1 MLFRPPPVTQ
11 WSSRCGASKP
21 YKYSIYPTF
30 RLRWPARMKRL
41 TIWPS
46 GRVNSVSQR
55 ARPTDYTKPNGH
67 STQRPTRSNNYQRL
81 LLSIRGTPNL
91 LSIRGSTNFAEIKCL
106 HDPTFFSCHL
116 VRGSSRRGYI
126 RHVRFGRQ
134 IRYLARFLAKWNEP
148 GRESALLP

>member
-30 RLRWPARMKRL
+30 RLRWPARIKRL

-46 GRVNSVSQR
+46 GRANSVSQR

-67 STQRPTRSNNYQRL
+67 STQRPTRSNKYQRL
-81 LLSIRGTPNL
+81 LLSIRGAPNL
-91 LSIRGSTNFAEIKCL
+91 LSTRGSTNFAEIK
-106 HDPTFFSCHL
+106 HDQASFSGHL
-116 VRGSSRRGYI
+116 ICGSSSRGYI
-126 RHVRFGRQ
+126 VIREERPFQTGSDFG
-134 IRYLARFLAKWNEP
+134 
-148 GRESALLP
+148 